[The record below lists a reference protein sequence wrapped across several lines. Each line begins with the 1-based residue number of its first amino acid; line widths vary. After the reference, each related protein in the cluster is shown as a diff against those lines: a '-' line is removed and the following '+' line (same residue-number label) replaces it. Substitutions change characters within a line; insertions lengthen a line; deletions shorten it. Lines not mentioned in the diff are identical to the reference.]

1 MDSIILLVAMIAVFY
16 FLIIR
21 PENKR
26 KKQAE
31 NMRNSLKKGERIT
44 TIGGL
49 VGRIVQVNDATV
61 VFETSEDRVRIEVAK
76 WGIQSAESM
85 EQAAAPKAKKA
96 DKAEAAPAEVKKE
109 EIIDFSKVEIEP
121 LFADQVDF
129 DTFSKSD
136 FRAVK
141 IKACEA
147 VKKSKKLLQFVLDDG
162 TGEDRIILSGIH
174 EYYEPEELVG
184 KTAIAIVNLPPRKMM
199 GIDSCG
205 MLISAVHHENGE
217 EKLHLLM
224 VDPHIPAGAK
234 LC

>member
-1 MDSIILLVAMIAVFY
+1 MDSMILLVAMIAVFY

-85 EQAAAPKAKKA
+85 EAEPAA
-96 DKAEAAPAEVKKE
+96 KAEEPKTVEAAEVPAAKE
-109 EIIDFSKVEIEP
+109 EQK
-121 LFADQVDF
+121 
-129 DTFSKSD
+129 
-136 FRAVK
+136 
-141 IKACEA
+141 
-147 VKKSKKLLQFVLDDG
+147 
-162 TGEDRIILSGIH
+162 
-174 EYYEPEELVG
+174 
-184 KTAIAIVNLPPRKMM
+184 
-199 GIDSCG
+199 
-205 MLISAVHHENGE
+205 E
-217 EKLHLLM
+217 EKPGY
-224 VDPHIPAGAK
+224 DPEIK
-234 LC
+234 

>member
-96 DKAEAAPAEVKKE
+96 EKKAEEKPQTEEETKTVALPIEDKAEKAEKTEDKPSYDP
-109 EIIDFSKVEIEP
+109 EIK
-121 LFADQVDF
+121 
-129 DTFSKSD
+129 
-136 FRAVK
+136 
-141 IKACEA
+141 
-147 VKKSKKLLQFVLDDG
+147 
-162 TGEDRIILSGIH
+162 
-174 EYYEPEELVG
+174 
-184 KTAIAIVNLPPRKMM
+184 
-199 GIDSCG
+199 
-205 MLISAVHHENGE
+205 
-217 EKLHLLM
+217 
-224 VDPHIPAGAK
+224 
-234 LC
+234 

>member
-44 TIGGL
+44 TI
-49 VGRIVQVNDATV
+49 GRIVQVNDATV

-96 DKAEAAPAEVKKE
+96 DKAEKK
-109 EIIDFSKVEIEP
+109 
-121 LFADQVDF
+121 A
-129 DTFSKSD
+129 
-136 FRAVK
+136 
-141 IKACEA
+141 
-147 VKKSKKLLQFVLDDG
+147 
-162 TGEDRIILSGIH
+162 
-174 EYYEPEELVG
+174 
-184 KTAIAIVNLPPRKMM
+184 
-199 GIDSCG
+199 
-205 MLISAVHHENGE
+205 E
-217 EKLHLLM
+217 EKPQTEEEAKTVALPIEDKAEKAEKSEDKPSY
-224 VDPHIPAGAK
+224 DPEIK
-234 LC
+234 